1 MQALKIVP
9 RLLTEQ
15 IQHSLKVDR
24 VVALMGPRQAG
35 KTTLA
40 RHLLICDSPV
50 QHYNLKDPDVRRA
63 LLANARQEFAHYA
76 DHLIILDEVQLVPS
90 LLELIQVH
98 VDARPDRKGQFLI
111 LGSNH
116 LLLNRQIKESLAGR
130 VMLHKLFPLSFAE
143 MSQVS
148 GPSLFARLVKMR
160 SLQQAASLIEQS
172 YLPVEQNA
180 HLAASFQNFVVF
192 GGFPEFLSRKN
203 QQDRKNW
210 LKSYHQTYLET
221 DLRELVDL
229 RNPESFERFEQ
240 LFITRVGSLL
250 NISEL
255 ARDCGLSA
263 DTIRRFLGYYRQL
276 FVAWPLVPGHA
287 NIGKRMMKMP
297 KWYFTDTGLARSI
310 ADDFRPESGIFFEN
324 TVIAELYKELS
335 IDGMERGLC
344 FLRSSTGVEAD
355 AVLSSQEGR
364 VTFFLEIKSSRFAD
378 RADIRH
384 LKKCVDSTP
393 ESLGILVNQTEKIVK
408 MDRNI
413 WSIPAHWLLC

>member
-1 MQALKIVP
+1 MRTMLVVP
-9 RLLTEQ
+9 RRLTEK
-15 IQHSLKVDR
+15 IQHSLTTDR
-24 VVALMGPRQAG
+24 VVAVMGPRQAG
-35 KTTLA
+35 KTTLV
-40 RHLLICDSPV
+40 RHLLECDRPV

-63 LLANARQEFAHYA
+63 LLANARQEFEHH
-76 DHLIILDEVQLVPS
+76 DEHLIVLDEVQMVPS
-90 LLELIQVH
+90 LLELIQIH
-98 VDARPDRKGQFLI
+98 VDARPDRKGRFLI

-143 MSQVS
+143 MNQSP
-148 GPSLFARLVKMR
+148 GPCLFSRLMQTGSLREAQSM
-160 SLQQAASLIEQS
+160 IEQS
-172 YLPVEQNA
+172 YMPVNENTR
-180 HLAASFQNFVVF
+180 LAASFQDFSIY

-203 QQDRKNW
+203 PQDRRDW

-229 RNPESFERFEQ
+229 RNPVSFERFEQ
-240 LFITRVGSLL
+240 LFVSSVGGLL

-297 KWYFTDTGLARSI
+297 KWYFTDTGLLRSV
-310 ADDFRPESGIFFEN
+310 ANDFRPESGIFFEN
-324 TVIAELYKELS
+324 TILAELYKELS
-335 IDGMERGLC
+335 IEGMEKRL
-344 FLRSSTGVEAD
+344 FFVRTSTGVEAD
-355 AVLSSQEGR
+355 AVVSNQEAR
-364 VTFFLEIKSSRFAD
+364 TTFFLEVKMGRFAGH
-378 RADIRH
+378 ADVRH
-384 LKKCVDSTP
+384 LKKYVDNTP
-393 ESLGILVNQTEKIVK
+393 EAFGILVNQTEKIEK
-408 MDRNI
+408 LHHNI

>member
-1 MQALKIVP
+1 MVIIP
-9 RLLTEQ
+9 RLLTAQ

-40 RHLLICDSPV
+40 RHLLACDRPV
-50 QHYNLKDPDVRRA
+50 QHYNLKDPDVRRT
-63 LLANARQEFAHYA
+63 LLANARQEFAHHA
-76 DHLIILDEVQLVPS
+76 DHLIVLDEVQLVPS

-98 VDARPDRKGQFLI
+98 VDARPDQKGQFLI

-143 MSQVS
+143 MYQVP
-148 GPSLFARLVKMR
+148 GPSLFSRLVKAH

-172 YLPVEQNA
+172 YLPVEQNTR
-180 HLAASFQNFVVF
+180 LAASFQNFMVF

-240 LFITRVGSLL
+240 IFITRVRGLL

-276 FVAWPLVPGHA
+276 FIAWPLAPGHA

-310 ADDFRPESGIFFEN
+310 ANDFRPESGIFFEN
-324 TVIAELYKELS
+324 TVVAELYKELS
-335 IDGMERGLC
+335 IEGMEKNI
-344 FLRSSTGVEAD
+344 FFVRSSTGVEAD
-355 AVLSSQEGR
+355 AVVSSQEQG
-364 VTFFLEIKSSRFAD
+364 TAYFLEIKSSRFASQS
-378 RADIRH
+378 DIRH
-384 LKKCVDSTP
+384 LKKCVESTP
-393 ESLGILVNQTEKIVK
+393 ESLGILVNQADKIIQ

-413 WSIPAHWLLC
+413 WSIPVHWLLC